1 MIFIDNKMEIFN
13 KGNLIWIVLVIGLV
27 TLYLFNEQRKK
38 HQESGYLF
46 LDGSYFIN
54 SPYVDSYPQY

>member
-1 MIFIDNKMEIFN
+1 MSNTYKLNVNISIIFWSMVVV
-13 KGNLIWIVLVIGLV
+13 GLIA
-27 TLYLFNEQRKK
+27 LYMMKK
-38 HQESGYLF
+38 KKQESGYLF

>member
-1 MIFIDNKMEIFN
+1 MVVV
-13 KGNLIWIVLVIGLV
+13 GLIA
-27 TLYLFNEQRKK
+27 LYMMKK
-38 HQESGYLF
+38 KKQESGYLF

>member
-1 MIFIDNKMEIFN
+1 MSNTYKLNVNISIIFWSMVVV
-13 KGNLIWIVLVIGLV
+13 GLIA
-27 TLYLFNEQRKK
+27 LYIMNERKK
-38 HQESGYLF
+38 KQESGYLF

>member
-1 MIFIDNKMEIFN
+1 MSNTYKLNVNISIIFWSMVVV
-13 KGNLIWIVLVIGLV
+13 GLIA
-27 TLYLFNEQRKK
+27 LYIMKK
-38 HQESGYLF
+38 KKQESGYLF

>member
-13 KGNLIWIVLVIGLV
+13 KGNLIWIVLVVGLV

-38 HQESGYLF
+38 RQESGYLF

-54 SPYVDSYPQY
+54 YPYVDSYPQY